1 MERVMNTR
9 MSSMTNIIGGRIDGA
24 QGVQDLLRAD
34 RTQNLA
40 TYATRP

>member
-24 QGVQDLLRAD
+24 QGVQDLLR
-34 RTQNLA
+34 LIEHKI
-40 TYATRP
+40 